1 VHVFS
6 PKGKSRKKKR
16 VVGFTCPGCGKKPTD
31 DDFKKKK
38 GRGPKPKEE
47 RRKRVKK
54 EVVKEAPKAE
64 PPQSNFEPIEWKT
77 RESLPPRGHQNRGY
91 GTSRSEWRP
100 KPLQPVSRTLGEA
113 VLSSR
118 NIRPSA
124 PIPHQFLR
132 SEEKLENNE
141 YREIDFE
148 KLEKHEKKLALI
160 IVRLDR
166 VEERLAA
173 TVKKLDISL
182 TDLDSKLQS
191 MATLTSHMAMILD
204 VTERKITLKGYNRR

>member
-1 VHVFS
+1 M
-6 PKGKSRKKKR
+6 
-16 VVGFTCPGCGKKPTD
+16 
-31 DDFKKKK
+31 
-38 GRGPKPKEE
+38 
-47 RRKRVKK
+47 
-54 EVVKEAPKAE
+54 
-64 PPQSNFEPIEWKT
+64 
-77 RESLPPRGHQNRGY
+77 
-91 GTSRSEWRP
+91 
-100 KPLQPVSRTLGEA
+100 
-113 VLSSR
+113 
-118 NIRPSA
+118 
-124 PIPHQFLR
+124 
-132 SEEKLENNE
+132 ENNE